1 MGQHAGAACKWG
13 LALASLLALLT
24 FPVHAQG
31 TGKLG
36 YVDMKRLLDNA
47 PQVIAGRER
56 LQREFSARDAALKI
70 DESRLA
76 TLKQNF
82 ERDGAA
88 LSKADNETRK
98 REIDTLERSVKRT
111 RDDLRNDL
119 KSRSDAELDKS
130 WQEINNAVVEYAREQ
145 GLDLVVP
152 SPVVYVDPR
161 IDITDRVLDRLRR
174 GPGRRVE
181 TP

>member
-1 MGQHAGAACKWG
+1 VGQRASGACTKG
-13 LALASLLALLT
+13 LALALLLALWCL
-24 FPVHAQG
+24 PVHAQS

-47 PQVIAGRER
+47 PQVVAGRER
-56 LQREFSARDAALKI
+56 LQREFSSRDAALRV
-70 DESRLA
+70 DEGRVAS
-76 TLKQNF
+76 LKQSF

-111 RDDLRNDL
+111 REDLRNEL

-145 GLDLVVP
+145 GLDLVLP

-174 GPGRRVE
+174 NSVRRAE